1 MTMRLTPSDDR
12 RAAPRIACE
21 HSIKLHDAR
30 SRRYIA
36 GRTCDLSR
44 TGMRLEVPAWTPIV
58 PGASVS
64 VYVAQDRPQLAEQS
78 AMTPARVVWIDRG
91 PDEPARRT
99 ITLGLQL
106 LQPAAGIA
114 A

>member
-1 MTMRLTPSDDR
+1 DTDDR
-12 RAAPRIACE
+12 RADPRVVCE
-21 HSIKLHDAR
+21 HAIKLHDAR

-36 GRTCDLSR
+36 GRTCDLSS
-44 TGMRLEVPAWTPIV
+44 TGMRLEVPAWAPIEL
-58 PGASVS
+58 GAAVS
-64 VYVAQDRPQLAEQS
+64 VYVAEDRPRLAPHS
-78 AMTPARVVWIDRG
+78 AMKPARVVWIDRG
-91 PDEPARRT
+91 NDEPARRT